1 MATRSPVASEQS
13 RAIVVESGKV
23 EQVALDIQRSSLLK
37 DLRTKFAIADAGA
50 NFHFW
55 PDRPDRPDDF
65 SALSHCDAVSAAQ
78 RCVWSEHAQNSFH
91 ALEVM
96 LGIFE
101 HSYGT
106 RNKSPLQFSKTV
118 TPHQEFPRRT
128 ARL

>member
-37 DLRTKFAIADAGA
+37 DLRTKFAIAHAGA

-55 PDRPDRPDDF
+55 PDCCDCANDF

-78 RCVWSEHAQNSFH
+78 RCVWPQHAQNSFDP
-91 ALEVM
+91 LETV
-96 LGIFE
+96 
-101 HSYGT
+101 S
-106 RNKSPLQFSKTV
+106 RVLQ
-118 TPHQEFPRRT
+118 
-128 ARL
+128 